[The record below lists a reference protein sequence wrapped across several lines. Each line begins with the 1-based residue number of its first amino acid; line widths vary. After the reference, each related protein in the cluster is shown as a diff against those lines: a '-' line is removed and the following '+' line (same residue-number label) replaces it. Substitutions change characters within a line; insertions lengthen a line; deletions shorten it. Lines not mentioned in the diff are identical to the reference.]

1 MNIHDRPATIFCDI
15 DGTLIKGVPP
25 NEYVLND
32 FKAEILEGTINK
44 LIDWERKGYRIILT
58 TGRKESM
65 REQTVKQLQ
74 DVGIM
79 YDLLIMGLGSGP
91 RYLINDKRP
100 ENSQETAFAINLE
113 KDKGIL
119 DINI

>member
-1 MNIHDRPATIFCDI
+1 MAISQAMCTS
-15 DGTLIKGVPP
+15 
-25 NEYVLND
+25 

-100 ENSQETAFAINLE
+100 ENGQETAFAINLE
-113 KDKGIL
+113 KDKGIS

>member
-15 DGTLIKGVPP
+15 DGTLIKHAHPDEAAK
-25 NEYVLND
+25 NNY
-32 FKAEILEGTINK
+32 KANLLEGTIEK
-44 LIDWERKGYRIILT
+44 LLEWERKGYRIILT

-65 REQTVKQLQ
+65 RKQTIKQLQ

-100 ENSQETAFAINLE
+100 ENGQETAFAINLK
-113 KDKGIL
+113 KDKGISN
-119 DINI
+119 INI

>member
-32 FKAEILEGTINK
+32 FKAKILDGTINK
-44 LIDWERKGYRIILT
+44 LIDWERKGYKIILT

-65 REQTVKQLQ
+65 RKQTIKQLQ

-100 ENSQETAFAINLE
+100 ENGQETAFAINLK
-113 KDKGIL
+113 KDKGISN
-119 DINI
+119 INI